1 MRKKLYLALMASMA
15 LSIVGCGANEAK
27 ADTKVEKDTTVEV
40 TEDDTAEAGL
50 LDPDTDYVFGTATLS
65 YSDFYAGDVSSVDF
79 YDAVASATTGK
90 SEIFPNMVTDFV
102 DEETNADGYH
112 ITGVKNVNVA
122 VPKDQ
127 VEDYKAIN
135 DSFVESEGDAPAQ
148 YKVVTV
154 ANGEAQYSQTNFAI
168 ADTVTDT
175 DAELHTGTVW
185 GDYEIDIL
193 ETSTSYIK
201 NTRED
206 GDFKI
211 DGNIQGIILE
221 TESGLKVGME
231 YLQSVWVQ
239 PYEISFNVA
248 SDNTHNQ
255 RMTFDNLDELSKL
268 ENETVTKVTFIN
280 QNDVYVY
287 ELDGVYVKPIY
298 KDAKAT
304 AKVDENAKSIALSD
318 VPADLKNPTVTATYI
333 VGEGREAVRTVVSDA
348 VSLSDTVEM
357 DDKALEE
364 AKAAGDGIYTI
375 VVSSDNYADIAVE
388 IK

>member
-1 MRKKLYLALMASMA
+1 MKKKIYLSLMSMMA
-15 LSIVGCGANEAK
+15 LGLIGCGSKEA
-27 ADTKVEKDTTVEV
+27 AVEPEKVEVAEEEETVQMS
-40 TEDDTAEAGL
+40 GL
-50 LDPDTDYVFGTATLS
+50 LDPDTEYVFGTATLS
-65 YSDFYAGDVSSVDF
+65 YAEFYSGDVSSVDS
-79 YDAVASATTGK
+79 YDAVSSATTGK

-102 DEETNADGYH
+102 DETTNADGYH

-122 VPKDQ
+122 VPADQ

-135 DSFVESEGDAPAQ
+135 DSFVEAEGDAPEQ
-148 YKVVTV
+148 YKVVSV
-154 ANGEAQYSQTNFAI
+154 ADGKATYSETNFAV
-168 ADTVTDT
+168 ANTVTDA
-175 DAELHTGTVW
+175 DAQLLTGTVW

-280 QNDVYVY
+280 QNDTYVY
-287 ELDGVYVKPIY
+287 ELDGVFVKPVY

-304 AKVDENAKSIALSD
+304 AVVDEKAETITLSD
-318 VPADLKNPTVTATYI
+318 VPADLENPTVTATYV
-333 VGEGREAVRTVVSDA
+333 VGEGREAIRTVVCETAAADS
-348 VSLSDTVEM
+348 VQM
-357 DDKALEE
+357 DSAALKE
-364 AKAAGDGIYTI
+364 AKAAGEGSYTI
-375 VVSSDNYADIAVE
+375 VISSDNYANIAVVTE
-388 IK
+388 

>member
-1 MRKKLYLALMASMA
+1 MRKKMYLSLMSFMA
-15 LSIVGCGANEAK
+15 LGLIGCGAKEA
-27 ADTKVEKDTTVEV
+27 AVDTENVEV
-40 TEDDTAEAGL
+40 AEEETVQMNGL
-50 LDPDTDYVFGTATLS
+50 LDPDTAYVFGTATLS
-65 YSDFYAGDVSSVDF
+65 YAEFYSGDVSSVDS

-102 DEETNADGYH
+102 DETTNADGYH

-122 VPKDQ
+122 VPADQ
-127 VEDYKAIN
+127 VDAYKAIN
-135 DSFVESEGDAPAQ
+135 DSFVEADAEPEQ

-154 ANGEAQYSQTNFAI
+154 EDGKATYSETNFAV
-168 ADTVTDT
+168 ADTVTDA
-175 DAELHTGTVW
+175 DAQLLTGTVW

-268 ENETVTKVTFIN
+268 EKETVTKVTFIN
-280 QNDVYVY
+280 QNDAYVY
-287 ELDGVYVKPIY
+287 ELDGVYVKPVY

-304 AKVDENAKSIALSD
+304 AVVDEKAETITLSD
-318 VPADLKNPTVTATYI
+318 VPADLENPTVTATYV
-333 VGEGREAVRTVVSDA
+333 VGEGREAIRTEVCSAA
-348 VSLSDTVEM
+348 VADSVQM
-357 DDKALEE
+357 DSAALKE
-364 AKAAGDGIYTI
+364 AKAAGEGSYTI
-375 VVSSDNYADIAVE
+375 VISSDNYANIAVVTE
-388 IK
+388 